1 MKTLERKV
9 FAARLALFWERLW
22 PSCFHVLM
30 VGGMFMLATLTGV
43 FELMSRTVHIG
54 ALAAFAVA
62 LVWALRPVFPVR
74 WPGRAEALRHLE
86 AASRLPHRPA
96 SSWEDT
102 LSRVSDDSASRSVW
116 LRHKQRLADAIA
128 RLRPAWPVSRMRNRD
143 PFALRAALLLCL
155 AVAIAWTGG
164 DWRSR
169 MSAALVPNVHGSV
182 PVWLDAWVK
191 PPGYTAMP
199 PIFLSGQNTIQ
210 SVSQR
215 QRVAVPTGSEIVIRV
230 NGAEAPHVLI
240 ENEGVPAGEAVSR
253 ALAQADG
260 VHELRMTLTH
270 PGTVSVF
277 EGQDALETWTF
288 DIIPDAPPRVDVV
301 DEIQRTV
308 NNALRFTYSASDDY
322 GVAAVRSEFAL
333 TDEQDGEVGVA
344 SSNLLTIEPPDFPLS
359 LPSRNP
365 RTAEQ
370 VVYQDLTAHPWAGL
384 AVQMTLVAN
393 DQAGN
398 EARSETYTFRLP
410 EREFSEPLARAIIE
424 QRRTVILEPEHVD
437 RVVLALDAMSVFPD
451 GLFPT
456 AGTYLGMRH
465 VLNRLE
471 SGDDDSL
478 ADSIELMWE
487 LALSIEDGDLSA
499 AEREL
504 RNAQRA
510 LQEALA
516 RDASEEE
523 IAELMDRLREA
534 VNRYMQAMV
543 EQAQRNGEQ
552 AQRAPDGARELRPQD
567 FDNLL
572 DTIENL
578 ARAGANDA
586 AQEMLAQLQNML
598 ENMQAGRGQGSMS
611 QRDSEMARMLE
622 QLGELMGDQQQLMDD
637 TYGSQQQQ
645 GTEGPGA
652 RGGSSSE
659 FQELSE
665 LQEGLAQTLED
676 ILSGLQR
683 RGVEGPSSLGQAEEA
698 MRDAIEALRQ
708 NDREGAVGEQ
718 GEALDQLREGAQAM
732 AQQMLQGDGSQGAL
746 GRHGRG
752 ANDENRDPLGRPLNS
767 SGPELGLS
775 TEVPSEIEIQRA
787 RKILRELQDRV
798 GDRQR
803 PQVELEYLD
812 RLLDRF

>member
-1 MKTLERKV
+1 
-9 FAARLALFWERLW
+9 
-22 PSCFHVLM
+22 
-30 VGGMFMLATLTGV
+30 
-43 FELMSRTVHIG
+43 
-54 ALAAFAVA
+54 
-62 LVWALRPVFPVR
+62 
-74 WPGRAEALRHLE
+74 
-86 AASRLPHRPA
+86 
-96 SSWEDT
+96 
-102 LSRVSDDSASRSVW
+102 
-116 LRHKQRLADAIA
+116 
-128 RLRPAWPVSRMRNRD
+128 
-143 PFALRAALLLCL
+143 
-155 AVAIAWTGG
+155 
-164 DWRSR
+164 
-169 MSAALVPNVHGSV
+169 
-182 PVWLDAWVK
+182 
-191 PPGYTAMP
+191 
-199 PIFLSGQNTIQ
+199 
-210 SVSQR
+210 
-215 QRVAVPTGSEIVIRV
+215 
-230 NGAEAPHVLI
+230 
-240 ENEGVPAGEAVSR
+240 
-253 ALAQADG
+253 
-260 VHELRMTLTH
+260 
-270 PGTVSVF
+270 
-277 EGQDALETWTF
+277 
-288 DIIPDAPPRVDVV
+288 
-301 DEIQRTV
+301 
-308 NNALRFTYSASDDY
+308 
-322 GVAAVRSEFAL
+322 
-333 TDEQDGEVGVA
+333 
-344 SSNLLTIEPPDFPLS
+344 
-359 LPSRNP
+359 
-365 RTAEQ
+365 
-370 VVYQDLTAHPWAGL
+370 
-384 AVQMTLVAN
+384 
-393 DQAGN
+393 
-398 EARSETYTFRLP
+398 
-410 EREFSEPLARAIIE
+410 
-424 QRRTVILEPEHVD
+424 
-437 RVVLALDAMSVFPD
+437 
-451 GLFPT
+451 
-456 AGTYLGMRH
+456 

-478 ADSIELMWE
+478 SDSIELMWE

-534 VNRYMQAMV
+534 VNRYMQAMI
-543 EQAQRNGEQ
+543 EQAQRNGDQ

-637 TYGSQQQQ
+637 TYGSQRQQ

-683 RGVEGPSSLGQAEEA
+683 RGVEGPSALGQAEEA

-752 ANDENRDPLGRPLNS
+752 NNDENRDPLGRPLNS